1 MNEKWF
7 QQNCHCLNYFGKFD
21 TEFYVWRWSQV
32 SCCRNNGWK
41 FDQPYQEFVQ
51 SNLSLS
57 FRPMWSVS
65 GDAFSL
71 FMKMRNNRFVYRQP
85 HHWRIA
91 MWLMVKGS
99 NGYYCVAQCGEL
111 HCASHLFYVC
121 DYSVYV
127 GSLLCGAK
135 VLDFFATSSFASS
148 ANPHHSQRKC
158 FKQHNGKFT
167 ESIE

>member
-1 MNEKWF
+1 MFGFWIRWYSGSETRVHVEMGFRHSLNCTQVQSHLVCALQDESVHVVSTTWWMVPDFGCSSPERREEIADIFGEK
-7 QQNCHCLNYFGKFD
+7 GK
-21 TEFYVWRWSQV
+21 WRWAQV

-41 FDQPYQEFVQ
+41 SDQPYQEFVQ

-71 FMKMRNNRFVYRQP
+71 FMKMRNNRFVYCQP

-99 NGYYCVAQCGEL
+99 NGYYCVAQCGWV
-111 HCASHLFYVC
+111 A
-121 DYSVYV
+121 
-127 GSLLCGAK
+127 LC
-135 VLDFFATSSFASS
+135 
-148 ANPHHSQRKC
+148 
-158 FKQHNGKFT
+158 
-167 ESIE
+167 